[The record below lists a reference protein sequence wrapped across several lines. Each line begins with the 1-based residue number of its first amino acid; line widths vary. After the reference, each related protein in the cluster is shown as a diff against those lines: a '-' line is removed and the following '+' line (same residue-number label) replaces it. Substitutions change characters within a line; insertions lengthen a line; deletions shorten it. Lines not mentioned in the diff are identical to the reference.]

1 MFNWF
6 RKQIATTTLF
16 TTICRFNLSNSIQLF
31 LLMISKY
38 FFLPDCVFG
47 KYILLCNIYIYIYLF
62 LDSFK
67 TTAVADNNNANYK
80 QCTSMQRKSNKSDSL
95 MHVIIGLTIVA
106 LLIVFIYLIPIN
118 LNIIKYAVVRFS
130 FQNVLLIRVLF
141 MFFGFFL

>member
-1 MFNWF
+1 M
-6 RKQIATTTLF
+6 
-16 TTICRFNLSNSIQLF
+16 
-31 LLMISKY
+31 
-38 FFLPDCVFG
+38 
-47 KYILLCNIYIYIYLF
+47 F

-118 LNIIKYAVVRFS
+118 LNIIKNAVVRFS

-141 MFFGFFL
+141 MFFGFFFINEKRIYAISKVIHVHAPSWC